1 MEHVIAHLE
10 ASAGRLF
17 NLFFR
22 YCGRCCCFVV
32 VAAYCGSPPLA
43 KLWPPGVK
51 PRLTLPSE
59 KFRLPAKFAVPILQ
73 QSLFARMQL
82 ERWMACKSQS
92 LPCWLSVFPAHPP
105 CCFCHLFWVFGR
117 FAEAWST
124 PITYPWDNDDG
135 NRKSCLH
142 VASMTNTSTRPAW
155 TCQPA
160 RTKTAVKQVDTRELD
175 M

>member
-1 MEHVIAHLE
+1 MWNVWSPIW
-10 ASAGRLF
+10 RLRRDD
-17 NLFFR
+17 FFLC
-22 YCGRCCCFVV
+22 YCGRRRCCCCFVV

-43 KLWPPGVK
+43 NLWPPGVK

-117 FAEAWST
+117 FAEARST
-124 PITYPWDNDDG
+124 PITNPGDDDDG
-135 NRKSCLH
+135 NRNSCLH
-142 VASMTNTSTRPAW
+142 ETSMTNTSSW
-155 TCQPA
+155 TGQPA
-160 RTKTAVKQVDTRELD
+160 RTEAGVKPIDTRELD